1 MNVFSVIQD
10 ASTGQLF
17 AVVVQKKLG
26 IAAIGISTSGKQ
38 WARQA
43 SRQYSTIADVVSNID
58 IAYTVSSPTEL
69 SDSSLVSYD
78 GLIDIETQQRMLSH
92 IDRSMSFV
100 HNSAKHDVKT
110 LRRDISDIPLLLTPP
125 SSRSMVLNFKA
136 ASFRRDITV
145 SSDVFT
151 AKSINKTSFTLNDI
165 SYKALRTRGLTARF
179 DPNAVDADADGLVQ
193 EGTTYQRPG
202 TNVRKPNQI
211 GQRMYAPKP
220 VSMYD
225 GYSDSELEDEIRK
238 LQAQRV
244 RNPKDPNGVM
254 LTLAMSEYRKRK
266 GVNVPQQTVGNGGR
280 AKRRGITTT
289 TPRTRSTTT
298 NVQTTTRTGTP
309 QSRTV
314 VNPPAAPVPN
324 RQVRGTAPKKKIRDR
339 VRDRLETF
347 GDDIGTPGAVT
358 QRRKARKATRKAT
371 RQAGKTTSKTPR
383 KTRGT
388 KPAKASGAAAKPK
401 RRSLLQT
408 LEDFSTNIST
418 PGAVTAGRQD
428 RRAARRQYR
437 QAKKGRG
444 AKRTATTRQPK
455 YISSTLPAAGR
466 KVNGTSVPWAS
477 LSDKQRADVKKEAI
491 DSFVKL
497 EATWIK
503 RLGKN
508 TGDPIDWQ
516 EIEDY
521 IDMKEKSGASQA
533 YLGVLKADYRDA
545 MYFAD
550 MYQTDDFSKID
561 NIGPTRRKAILTD
574 AKALVGTRN
583 KPKAKAKPK
592 KKPAPVAPAPTP
604 APKPAPKPKK
614 PAPKKPAAPKPTPA
628 KPRTPKPKPPVVPAP
643 TPRVPS
649 PTGKTA
655 GGVAM
660 PTLDDITKNWTKTT
674 GPLGSN
680 GGQWYQDP
688 VSGRKVLVKPTQS
701 ADHANNEAAMSAFYR
716 ATGVKVPNVVADVDG
731 SGNNFVISEFV
742 DFKPWSGS
750 KADQK
755 TARDHMGLD
764 MLVSNWDAFGAGGQN
779 VGVDANGNIVRVDNG
794 GAGKFRAQ
802 GVAKPEFDTGKPWKD
817 PSTMIDSPFGKD
829 MYGDVTNGDIA
840 AAMLQASEIDLDS
853 IDDEMTA
860 AGVDAKTRK
869 EIIDVLRERQQI
881 AAQLH
886 ADFVKYD
893 PKAKPVTGTG
903 KQIAPG
909 GNVVK
914 PSARANTSAKKT
926 SNISNPADRGK
937 PARKRAIAS
946 IGKLLERNRQGS
958 AFGEN
963 PTKPKTTKTVI
974 DSLANLGNTM
984 GARPASADQ
993 IMETVYGMHGFSD
1006 APIQATEAE
1015 VQELID
1021 AGWTVRLRGVVD
1033 GTNGIKV
1040 DPTNPNQTWN
1050 QKMVWG
1056 WLAGKRFFS
1065 GNGGN
1070 GANFGPG
1077 DYFATP
1083 NGASQGW
1090 SYYHSSTPSVNGLQ
1104 NNATIM
1110 MLYPP
1115 TAKIITDTESQK
1127 IHSAYQRHFSAIN
1140 GLINPQYGSN
1150 KNATVAQMEAA
1161 LPKGARKNQ
1170 LTSIYIDLLDNKIK
1184 AKTPADKKKAD
1195 DALKAFQQITGQGH
1209 HGFSTMLLGY
1219 DGIEHT
1225 NSTGVTTFFNRSNAV
1240 VLGEATNLQAAK
1252 AIINKTAK
1260 SKTDPTL
1267 QM

>member
-1 MNVFSVIQD
+1 
-10 ASTGQLF
+10 
-17 AVVVQKKLG
+17 
-26 IAAIGISTSGKQ
+26 
-38 WARQA
+38 
-43 SRQYSTIADVVSNID
+43 
-58 IAYTVSSPTEL
+58 
-69 SDSSLVSYD
+69 
-78 GLIDIETQQRMLSH
+78 
-92 IDRSMSFV
+92 
-100 HNSAKHDVKT
+100 
-110 LRRDISDIPLLLTPP
+110 
-125 SSRSMVLNFKA
+125 
-136 ASFRRDITV
+136 
-145 SSDVFT
+145 
-151 AKSINKTSFTLNDI
+151 
-165 SYKALRTRGLTARF
+165 
-179 DPNAVDADADGLVQ
+179 
-193 EGTTYQRPG
+193 
-202 TNVRKPNQI
+202 
-211 GQRMYAPKP
+211 
-220 VSMYD
+220 
-225 GYSDSELEDEIRK
+225 
-238 LQAQRV
+238 
-244 RNPKDPNGVM
+244 
-254 LTLAMSEYRKRK
+254 
-266 GVNVPQQTVGNGGR
+266 
-280 AKRRGITTT
+280 
-289 TPRTRSTTT
+289 
-298 NVQTTTRTGTP
+298 
-309 QSRTV
+309 
-314 VNPPAAPVPN
+314 
-324 RQVRGTAPKKKIRDR
+324 
-339 VRDRLETF
+339 
-347 GDDIGTPGAVT
+347 
-358 QRRKARKATRKAT
+358 
-371 RQAGKTTSKTPR
+371 
-383 KTRGT
+383 
-388 KPAKASGAAAKPK
+388 
-401 RRSLLQT
+401 
-408 LEDFSTNIST
+408 
-418 PGAVTAGRQD
+418 
-428 RRAARRQYR
+428 
-437 QAKKGRG
+437 
-444 AKRTATTRQPK
+444 
-455 YISSTLPAAGR
+455 
-466 KVNGTSVPWAS
+466 
-477 LSDKQRADVKKEAI
+477 
-491 DSFVKL
+491 
-497 EATWIK
+497 
-503 RLGKN
+503 
-508 TGDPIDWQ
+508 
-516 EIEDY
+516 
-521 IDMKEKSGASQA
+521 
-533 YLGVLKADYRDA
+533 
-545 MYFAD
+545 
-550 MYQTDDFSKID
+550 
-561 NIGPTRRKAILTD
+561 
-574 AKALVGTRN
+574 
-583 KPKAKAKPK
+583 
-592 KKPAPVAPAPTP
+592 
-604 APKPAPKPKK
+604 
-614 PAPKKPAAPKPTPA
+614 
-628 KPRTPKPKPPVVPAP
+628 
-643 TPRVPS
+643 
-649 PTGKTA
+649 
-655 GGVAM
+655 M

-779 VGVDANGNIVRVDNG
+779 VGVDANGNIIRVDNG

-909 GNVVK
+909 GNIVK
-914 PSARANTSAKKT
+914 PSARANTSTKKT

-963 PTKPKTTKTVI
+963 PAKPKTTKTVI
-974 DSLANLGNTM
+974 DGLATLGNTM

-1033 GTNGIKV
+1033 GTNGTKV
-1040 DPTNPNQTWN
+1040 DPTNPAQTWN

-1070 GANFGPG
+1070 GANYGPG

-1090 SYYHSSTPSVNGLQ
+1090 NYYHSSQASVNGLQ

-1115 TAKIITDTESQK
+1115 TAKVITDTESQK

-1150 KNATVAQMEAA
+1150 KNATIAEIEAV
-1161 LPKGARKNQ
+1161 LPKGGRKNQ

-1184 AKTPADKKKAD
+1184 AKTPADKKKAE

-1209 HGFSTMLLGY
+1209 HGFSAMLLGY

-1225 NSTGVTTFFNRSNAV
+1225 NTSGVMTFFNRSDAV
-1240 VLGEATNLQAAK
+1240 VLCEATNLQAAK